1 MYREEYLSLNN
12 GDSILINSTSPYS
25 ALGGT
30 MYAYDEGD
38 SMPLSIS
45 DTSSACRFAMSKSL
59 LDTAFFNNF
68 LAWRT
73 DAELASDEFLTL
85 RNYFIDNTVWIWG
98 SVDLGGCFY
107 YNGGT
112 GGKCSLGACY
122 GFTKNNEE
130 KKHYQIVTAVDG
142 FTPSEAASVAFSW
155 DGQMLS
161 LDLEPSLQIWYIN
174 DGYKDGTITDDLPV
188 YGDWSSD
195 DQAWIYNTTTDLSEL
210 LKIPLWEPRAISNP
224 STVPSRIWYT
234 VQRATDK
241 ILKSLNATVQSSIVL
256 YGDITGDAKVD
267 PEVNPAIKG
276 GTTEP
281 DGGQGDYPDR
291 SDNVDFSD
299 PEEDIDVDA
308 VSSGFITLYNPTK
321 QQVKDFSDFLWT
333 DITDALS
340 QQIKKIIANPLDA
353 VLFVAMCHFNPPTT
367 GVSQIIKYCGIS
379 TNVGALLINKQYFT
393 LDCGSITVQEA
404 TSSFLDYNPYS
415 KANIYLPY
423 VGINSID
430 INDIMGSTVS
440 IKYHID
446 LISGSALA
454 QVKCERA
461 KRREGDAQLS
471 AVLYEFPCNVYE
483 QLPLSATDWRAAIS
497 NMISLVSG
505 GAAVATGNGA
515 GLGAMASAVASQQV
529 SVVRSG
535 SISGNYGYIGKQ
547 KPYLILER
555 PINNLPANFPMYEG
569 FTSNIQYRLGNL
581 SGYTEVDADSWK
593 SERILGTEDEMK
605 EIKDLLNTGVFL

>member
-1 MYREEYLSLNN
+1 MYRTDYVGLNDGGNIIISSNEVIDFSTVISFCYSEGCTAPSTVLSTL
-12 GDSILINSTSPYS
+12 
-25 ALGGT
+25 
-30 MYAYDEGD
+30 AYCDE
-38 SMPLSIS
+38 
-45 DTSSACRFAMSKSL
+45 AMSKSQIT
-59 LDTAFFNNF
+59 DNIWSDFARH
-68 LAWRT
+68 RT
-73 DAELASDEFLTL
+73 DEQLEEETYLAYKQYIE
-85 RNYFIDNTVWIWG
+85 DNTVWLWG
-98 SVDLGGCFY
+98 DLEHGGCFY
-107 YNGGT
+107 YNGGVT
-112 GGKCSLGACY
+112 NKCSLGACY
-122 GFTKNNEE
+122 GFLKDSDEL
-130 KKHYQIVTAVDG
+130 KYYSIIRAVDG
-142 FTPSEAASVAFSW
+142 FTRAESNEVAFTW
-155 DGQMLS
+155 NGQF
-161 LDLEPSLQIWYIN
+161 LDANLEPSLQIWYIN
-174 DGYKDGTITDDLPV
+174 QGYRDETITDDSPY
-188 YGDWSSD
+188 YGDWND
-195 DQAWIYNTTTDLSEL
+195 VVNNYNYINTSILLSMMGNSTWTDGT
-210 LKIPLWEPRAISNP
+210 ISHNR
-224 STVPSRIWYT
+224 VPVKVWNNTSG
-234 VQRATDK
+234 ATGR
-241 ILKSLNATVQSSIVL
+241 ILKSLNATINVNNLL
-256 YGDITGDAKVD
+256 YGNILGDSEID
-267 PEVNPAIKG
+267 PDVNPSIKG
-276 GTTEP
+276 GTTDP
-281 DGGQGDYPDR
+281 AGGKGDYPDR
-291 SDNVDFSD
+291 SDEVDFSD
-299 PEEDIDVDA
+299 PETDITVDA

-321 QQVKDFSDFLWT
+321 QQVKDFSNFLWT

-353 VLFVAMCHFNPPTT
+353 VLFVAMCHFTPPTT
-367 GVSQIIKYCGIS
+367 GIGSVIKYCGIS
-379 TNVGALLINKQYFT
+379 TGVSALLINKQYFT
-393 LDCGSITVQEA
+393 LDCGSITVQES

-415 KANIYLPY
+415 KAYLYLPY
-423 VGINSID
+423 VGIQSSID

-461 KRREGDAQLS
+461 KRREGDAQIS
-471 AVLYEFPCNVYE
+471 AVMYEFPCNVYE
-483 QLPLSATDWRAAIS
+483 QLPLSATDWRQAIS

-505 GAAVATGNGA
+505 SAAVATGNGA